1 MPVSR
6 RMWEGVQGASPCQH
20 PTRCCPSQSSSPH
33 AIKVSVFRVNQ
44 LLSAC
49 NANNAENAGVRCANA
64 NNRGANT
71 NANYGF
77 PLYMPFNG
85 KSSVTEPCYKIK
97 KRNTETLPHKSCQQ
111 WQWQNKSRFNKVLVR
126 CRGKSLQV

>member
-20 PTRCCPSQSSSPH
+20 SKSAAPLNSKLTQH
-33 AIKVSVFRVNQ
+33 KKVSVFRVNQ
-44 LLSAC
+44 LLSA
-49 NANNAENAGVRCANA
+49 AGADDTEGAGVRYANA

-77 PLYMPFNG
+77 PLYMPFHG
-85 KSSVTEPCYKIK
+85 ISSANRASTNNN
-97 KRNTETLPHKSCQQ
+97 KRNTETLPHRAAS
-111 WQWQNKSRFNKVLVR
+111 NGS
-126 CRGKSLQV
+126 GKIRVGLTKCW

>member
-1 MPVSR
+1 
-6 RMWEGVQGASPCQH
+6 MWEGVQGASPCQH
-20 PTRCCPSQSSSPH
+20 PKRCCPSQSSSPH

-44 LLSAC
+44 LLSAA
-49 NANNAENAGVRCANA
+49 NANNAENAGVRYANA

-85 KSSVTEPCYKIK
+85 KSSVAEPCQQTIV
-97 KRNTETLPHKSCQQ
+97 RNTETLPHRAAS
-111 WQWQNKSRFNKVLVR
+111 NGS
-126 CRGKSLQV
+126 GKIRVGLTKCW

>member
-1 MPVSR
+1 M
-6 RMWEGVQGASPCQH
+6 GGGAGGIPL
-20 PTRCCPSQSSSPH
+20 PALKKCCPSQSSSPH

-44 LLSAC
+44 LLSAA
-49 NANNAENAGVRCANA
+49 NANNAENAGVRYANA

-97 KRNTETLPHKSCQQ
+97 NVTPRPCPTRAASNGS
-111 WQWQNKSRFNKVLVR
+111 
-126 CRGKSLQV
+126 GKIRVGLTKCW

>member
-1 MPVSR
+1 M
-6 RMWEGVQGASPCQH
+6 GGGAGGIPL
-20 PTRCCPSQSSSPH
+20 PALKKCCPSQSSSPH

-44 LLSAC
+44 LLSA
-49 NANNAENAGVRCANA
+49 AGADVAGPAGVRYANA

-85 KSSVTEPCYKIK
+85 KSSVAEPCQQTIV
-97 KRNTETLPHKSCQQ
+97 RNTETLPHKSCQQ